1 MSRLDALSLR
11 SRTTFAAVAIVALVL
26 GAGAWVLL
34 TTLDRQLVAATDHA
48 SQTTAHD
55 LVAMVQAD
63 RLPAVLTQV
72 GDDGVAQVFTADGTV
87 LAASANIAGRG
98 PITRPAESAE
108 AHRRTFDGP
117 DDQET
122 ETYRA
127 WLVSGASPRGDVT
140 VVVGSSLEAVHEAS
154 RRLRTLLLLGVP
166 LAVLLLG
173 AVVWL
178 LVGRALGRLDRIR
191 AEVDAIGP
199 QQLDRRLV
207 VTGPRDEVRRLAAT
221 MNRMLDRVESA
232 VTRQRQLVADIS
244 HDLQSPLATQRLSL
258 EVALREP
265 GAVDAQEL
273 RSGVLGPAQ
282 AMERLVDDLL
292 VLAAADEH
300 APAPMS
306 SVDLDT
312 LVLEEA
318 ERARSNSHVRIDTS
332 RVSAGPIRANPSE
345 TRRAV
350 RNLIDNA
357 VAYAASAVELV
368 VATTGQDVVLDVLDD
383 GPGIPTGERERIFD
397 RFHRGDRART
407 SGVSGSGLGLSI
419 ARTAAER
426 AGGHLDLVDGPGG
439 AHFRMVLPVLPSG
452 EAAAPS
458 PRGPHAAPTS
468 T

>member
-1 MSRLDALSLR
+1 
-11 SRTTFAAVAIVALVL
+11 VIVSVLL

-34 TTLDRQLVAATDHA
+34 TTLDRQLVAATDRA

-55 LVAMVQAD
+55 LVAMVQTD
-63 RLPAVLTQV
+63 RLPDVLTQV
-72 GDDGVAQVFTADGTV
+72 GDDGVAQVFAADGTV
-87 LAASANIAGRG
+87 LAASANITGRG
-98 PITRPAESAE
+98 PITQPAGPA
-108 AHRRTFDGP
+108 ARQRTFDGP

-127 WLVSGASPRGDVT
+127 WVVPGASPGGDVT
-140 VVVGSSLEAVHEAS
+140 VVVGSSLEAAHEAS

-173 AVVWL
+173 AVVWV

-232 VTRQRQLVADIS
+232 VTRQRQLVADVS

-265 GAVDAQEL
+265 GAVDADEL

-300 APAPMS
+300 APAAMS
-306 SVDLDT
+306 SVDLDS

-318 ERARSNSHVRIDTS
+318 ERARGHSRVSIDTA

-345 TRRAV
+345 IRRAV
-350 RNLIDNA
+350 RNLVDNA
-357 VAYAASAVELV
+357 VAYASSGVELAV
-368 VATTGQDVVLDVLDD
+368 VTTGHEVVLDVLDD
-383 GPGIPTGERERIFD
+383 GPGVPVEERERIFD
-397 RFHRGDRART
+397 RFHRGDRSRSA
-407 SGVSGSGLGLSI
+407 GVSGSGLGLSI

-426 AGGHLDLVDGPGG
+426 AGGRLDLVEGSEG
-439 AHFRMVLPVLPSG
+439 AHFRMVLPVLPL
-452 EAAAPS
+452 E
-458 PRGPHAAPTS
+458 
-468 T
+468 

>member
-1 MSRLDALSLR
+1 VSRLDTLSLR
-11 SRTTFAAVAIVALVL
+11 GRTTLAAVVIVALVL

-34 TTLDRQLVAATDHA
+34 TTLDRQLVAATDRV

-55 LVAMVQAD
+55 LVALVQTD
-63 RLPAVLTQV
+63 RLPGVLTQV
-72 GDDGVAQVFTADGTV
+72 GDDGVAQVFAADGTV
-87 LAASANIAGRG
+87 LAASANITGRG
-98 PITRPAESAE
+98 PITQPAGPA
-108 AHRRTFDGP
+108 ARQRTFDGP

-127 WLVSGASPRGDVT
+127 WVVPGASPGGDVT
-140 VVVGSSLEAVHEAS
+140 VVVGSSLEAAHEAS

-173 AVVWL
+173 AVVWV
-178 LVGRALGRLDRIR
+178 LVGRALGRLDGIR

-232 VTRQRQLVADIS
+232 VTRQRQLVADVS

-265 GAVDAQEL
+265 GAVDADEL

-300 APAPMS
+300 APAAMS
-306 SVDLDT
+306 SVDLDS

-318 ERARSNSHVRIDTS
+318 ERARGHSRVSIDTA

-345 TRRAV
+345 IRRAV

-357 VAYAASAVELV
+357 VAYASTGVELAV
-368 VATTGQDVVLDVLDD
+368 VTTGHRVVLDVLDD
-383 GPGIPTGERERIFD
+383 GPGIPAGERERIFD
-397 RFHRGDRART
+397 RFHRGDRSRSA
-407 SGVSGSGLGLSI
+407 GVSGSGLGLSI

-426 AGGHLDLVDGPGG
+426 AGGRLDLVEGSEG
-439 AHFRMVLPVLPSG
+439 AHFRMVLPVLPL
-452 EAAAPS
+452 E
-458 PRGPHAAPTS
+458 
-468 T
+468 

>member
-1 MSRLDALSLR
+1 M
-11 SRTTFAAVAIVALVL
+11 
-26 GAGAWVLL
+26 
-34 TTLDRQLVAATDHA
+34 
-48 SQTTAHD
+48 
-55 LVAMVQAD
+55 
-63 RLPAVLTQV
+63 
-72 GDDGVAQVFTADGTV
+72 
-87 LAASANIAGRG
+87 
-98 PITRPAESAE
+98 
-108 AHRRTFDGP
+108 
-117 DDQET
+117 
-122 ETYRA
+122 
-127 WLVSGASPRGDVT
+127 T

-173 AVVWL
+173 AVVWV

-232 VTRQRQLVADIS
+232 VTRQRQLVADVS

-265 GAVDAQEL
+265 GAVDADEL

-300 APAPMS
+300 APAAMS
-306 SVDLDT
+306 SVDLDS

-318 ERARSNSHVRIDTS
+318 ERARGHQPREHRHLPRLGGPDPREPLRDQARGPQPHRQRRRLCRVR
-332 RVSAGPIRANPSE
+332 
-345 TRRAV
+345 RRAG
-350 RNLIDNA
+350 RGR
-357 VAYAASAVELV
+357 
-368 VATTGQDVVLDVLDD
+368 TTGQEVVLDVLDD
-383 GPGIPTGERERIFD
+383 GPGIPVGERERIFD
-397 RFHRGDRART
+397 RFHRGDRSRSA
-407 SGVSGSGLGLSI
+407 GVSGSGLGLSI

-426 AGGHLDLVDGPGG
+426 AGGRLDLVEGSEG
-439 AHFRMVLPVLPSG
+439 AHFRMVLPVLPL
-452 EAAAPS
+452 E
-458 PRGPHAAPTS
+458 
-468 T
+468 

>member
-11 SRTTFAAVAIVALVL
+11 SRTTLTAVVLVALVL

-34 TTLDRQLVAATDHA
+34 TTLDRQLVAATDRA
-48 SQTTAHD
+48 SRTTADD
-55 LVAMVQAD
+55 LVAMVQTD
-63 RLPAVLTQV
+63 RLPDVLTQV
-72 GDDGVAQVFTADGTV
+72 GDDGVAQVFTADGAV
-87 LAASANIAGRG
+87 LAASANITGRG
-98 PITRPAESAE
+98 PITQPAGPA
-108 AHRRTFDGP
+108 ARQRTFDGP

-127 WLVSGASPRGDVT
+127 WVVPGASPGGDVT
-140 VVVGSSLEAVHEAS
+140 VVVGSSLEAAHEAS

-173 AVVWL
+173 AVVWV

-232 VTRQRQLVADIS
+232 VTRQRQLVADVS

-265 GAVDAQEL
+265 GAVDADEL

-300 APAPMS
+300 APAAMS
-306 SVDLDT
+306 SVDLDS

-318 ERARSNSHVRIDTS
+318 ERARGHSRVSIDTA

-345 TRRAV
+345 IRRAV
-350 RNLIDNA
+350 RNLVDNA
-357 VAYAASAVELV
+357 VAYASSGVELAV
-368 VATTGQDVVLDVLDD
+368 VTTGHEVVLDVLDD
-383 GPGIPTGERERIFD
+383 GPGVPVEERERIFD
-397 RFHRGDRART
+397 RFHRGDRSRSA
-407 SGVSGSGLGLSI
+407 GVSGSGLGLSI

-426 AGGHLDLVDGPGG
+426 AGGRLDLVEGSEG
-439 AHFRMVLPVLPSG
+439 AHFRMVLPVLPL
-452 EAAAPS
+452 E
-458 PRGPHAAPTS
+458 
-468 T
+468 

>member
-1 MSRLDALSLR
+1 M
-11 SRTTFAAVAIVALVL
+11 
-26 GAGAWVLL
+26 
-34 TTLDRQLVAATDHA
+34 
-48 SQTTAHD
+48 
-55 LVAMVQAD
+55 
-63 RLPAVLTQV
+63 
-72 GDDGVAQVFTADGTV
+72 
-87 LAASANIAGRG
+87 
-98 PITRPAESAE
+98 
-108 AHRRTFDGP
+108 
-117 DDQET
+117 
-122 ETYRA
+122 
-127 WLVSGASPRGDVT
+127 T
-140 VVVGSSLEAVHEAS
+140 VVVGSSLEAAHEAS

-173 AVVWL
+173 AVVWV

-232 VTRQRQLVADIS
+232 VTRQRQLVADVS

-265 GAVDAQEL
+265 GAVDADEL

-300 APAPMS
+300 APAAMS
-306 SVDLDT
+306 SVDLDS

-318 ERARSNSHVRIDTS
+318 ERARGNSRVRIDTA

-345 TRRAV
+345 IRRAV

-357 VAYAASAVELV
+357 VAYASSGVELAV
-368 VATTGQDVVLDVLDD
+368 VTTGHEVVLDVLDD
-383 GPGIPTGERERIFD
+383 GPGIPAGERERIFD
-397 RFHRGDRART
+397 RFHRGDRSRSA
-407 SGVSGSGLGLSI
+407 GVSGSGLGLSI

-426 AGGHLDLVDGPGG
+426 AGGRLDLVEGSEG
-439 AHFRMVLPVLPSG
+439 AHFRMVLPVLPL
-452 EAAAPS
+452 E
-458 PRGPHAAPTS
+458 
-468 T
+468 

>member
-1 MSRLDALSLR
+1 MSRLDTLSLR
-11 SRTTFAAVAIVALVL
+11 SRTTSTAVVIVSVLL

-34 TTLDRQLVAATDHA
+34 TTLDRQLVAATDRA

-55 LVAMVQAD
+55 LVAMVQTD
-63 RLPAVLTQV
+63 RLPDVLTQV
-72 GDDGVAQVFTADGTV
+72 GDDGVAQVFAADGTV
-87 LAASANIAGRG
+87 LAASANITGRG
-98 PITRPAESAE
+98 PITQPAGPA
-108 AHRRTFDGP
+108 ARQRTFDGP

-127 WLVSGASPRGDVT
+127 WVVPGASPGGDVT
-140 VVVGSSLEAVHEAS
+140 VVVGSSLEAAHEAS

-173 AVVWL
+173 AVVWV

-232 VTRQRQLVADIS
+232 VTRQRQLVADVS

-265 GAVDAQEL
+265 GAVDADEL

-300 APAPMS
+300 APAAMS
-306 SVDLDT
+306 SVDLDS

-318 ERARSNSHVRIDTS
+318 ERARGHSRVSIDTA

-345 TRRAV
+345 IRRAV

-357 VAYAASAVELV
+357 VAYASSGVELAV
-368 VATTGQDVVLDVLDD
+368 VTTGHEVVLDVLDD
-383 GPGIPTGERERIFD
+383 GPGIPAGERERIFD
-397 RFHRGDRART
+397 RFHRGDRSRSA
-407 SGVSGSGLGLSI
+407 GVSGSGLGLSI

-426 AGGHLDLVDGPGG
+426 AGGRLDLVEGSEG
-439 AHFRMVLPVLPSG
+439 AHFRMVLPVLPL
-452 EAAAPS
+452 E
-458 PRGPHAAPTS
+458 
-468 T
+468 

>member
-1 MSRLDALSLR
+1 MSRLDTLSLR
-11 SRTTFAAVAIVALVL
+11 SRTTSTAVVIVAVLL

-34 TTLDRQLVAATDHA
+34 TTLDRQLVAATDRA

-55 LVAMVQAD
+55 LVAMVQTD
-63 RLPAVLTQV
+63 RLPDVLTQV
-72 GDDGVAQVFTADGTV
+72 GDDGVAQVFAADGTV
-87 LAASANIAGRG
+87 LAASANITGRG
-98 PITRPAESAE
+98 PITQPAGPA
-108 AHRRTFDGP
+108 ARQRTFDGP

-127 WLVSGASPRGDVT
+127 WVVPGASPGGDVT
-140 VVVGSSLEAVHEAS
+140 VVVGSSLEAAHEAS

-173 AVVWL
+173 AVVWV

-199 QQLDRRLV
+199 HQLDRRLV

-232 VTRQRQLVADIS
+232 VTRQRRLVADVS

-265 GAVDAQEL
+265 GAVDADEL

-300 APAPMS
+300 APAAMS
-306 SVDLDT
+306 SVDLDS

-318 ERARSNSHVRIDTS
+318 ERARGHSRVSIDTA

-345 TRRAV
+345 IRRAV

-357 VAYAASAVELV
+357 VAYASSGVELAV
-368 VATTGQDVVLDVLDD
+368 VTTGHEVVLDVLDD
-383 GPGIPTGERERIFD
+383 GPGIPAGERERIFD
-397 RFHRGDRART
+397 RFHRGDRSRSA
-407 SGVSGSGLGLSI
+407 GVSGSGLGLSI

-426 AGGHLDLVDGPGG
+426 AGGRLDLVEGSEG
-439 AHFRMVLPVLPSG
+439 AHFQMVLPVLPL
-452 EAAAPS
+452 E
-458 PRGPHAAPTS
+458 
-468 T
+468 

>member
-1 MSRLDALSLR
+1 MSRLDTLSLR
-11 SRTTFAAVAIVALVL
+11 SRTTSTAVVIVSVLL

-34 TTLDRQLVAATDHA
+34 TTLDRQLVAATDRA

-55 LVAMVQAD
+55 LVAMVQTD
-63 RLPAVLTQV
+63 RLPDVLTQV
-72 GDDGVAQVFTADGTV
+72 GDDGVAQVFTADGAV
-87 LAASANIAGRG
+87 LAASANITGRG
-98 PITRPAESAE
+98 PITQPAGPA
-108 AHRRTFDGP
+108 ARQRTFDGP

-127 WLVSGASPRGDVT
+127 WVVPGASPGGDVT
-140 VVVGSSLEAVHEAS
+140 VVVGSSLEAAHEAS

-173 AVVWL
+173 AVVWV

-207 VTGPRDEVRRLAAT
+207 VAGPRDEVRRLAAT

-232 VTRQRQLVADIS
+232 VTRQRQLVADVS

-265 GAVDAQEL
+265 GAVDADEL
-273 RSGVLGPAQ
+273 RSGVLGPTQ

-300 APAPMS
+300 APAAMS
-306 SVDLDT
+306 TVDLDS

-318 ERARSNSHVRIDTS
+318 ERARGHSRVSIDTA

-345 TRRAV
+345 IRRAV

-357 VAYAASAVELV
+357 VAYASSGVELAV
-368 VATTGQDVVLDVLDD
+368 VTTGHEVVLDVLDD
-383 GPGIPTGERERIFD
+383 GPGIPAGERERIFD
-397 RFHRGDRART
+397 RFHRGDRSRSA
-407 SGVSGSGLGLSI
+407 GVSGSGLGLAI

-426 AGGHLDLVDGPGG
+426 AGGRLDLVEGSEG
-439 AHFRMVLPVLPSG
+439 AHFRMVLPVLPV
-452 EAAAPS
+452 E
-458 PRGPHAAPTS
+458 
-468 T
+468 

>member
-1 MSRLDALSLR
+1 MSRLDTLSLR
-11 SRTTFAAVAIVALVL
+11 SRTTSTAVVIVAVLL

-34 TTLDRQLVAATDHA
+34 TTLDRQLVAATDRA

-55 LVAMVQAD
+55 LVAMVQTD
-63 RLPAVLTQV
+63 RLPDVLTQV
-72 GDDGVAQVFTADGTV
+72 GDDGVAQVFAADGTV
-87 LAASANIAGRG
+87 LAASANITGRG
-98 PITRPAESAE
+98 PITQPAGPA
-108 AHRRTFDGP
+108 ARQRTFDGP

-127 WLVSGASPRGDVT
+127 WVVPGASPGGDVT
-140 VVVGSSLEAVHEAS
+140 VVVGSSLEAAHEAS

-173 AVVWL
+173 AVVWV

-232 VTRQRQLVADIS
+232 VTRQRQLVADVS

-265 GAVDAQEL
+265 GAVDADEL

-300 APAPMS
+300 APAAMS
-306 SVDLDT
+306 SVDLDS

-318 ERARSNSHVRIDTS
+318 ERARGHSRVSIDTA

-345 TRRAV
+345 IRRAV

-357 VAYAASAVELV
+357 VAYASSGVELAV
-368 VATTGQDVVLDVLDD
+368 VTTGHEVVLDVLDD
-383 GPGIPTGERERIFD
+383 GPGIPVGERERIFD
-397 RFHRGDRART
+397 RFHRGDRSRSA
-407 SGVSGSGLGLSI
+407 GVSGSGLGLSI

-426 AGGHLDLVDGPGG
+426 AGGRLDLVEGSEG
-439 AHFRMVLPVLPSG
+439 AHFRMVLPVLPL
-452 EAAAPS
+452 E
-458 PRGPHAAPTS
+458 
-468 T
+468 